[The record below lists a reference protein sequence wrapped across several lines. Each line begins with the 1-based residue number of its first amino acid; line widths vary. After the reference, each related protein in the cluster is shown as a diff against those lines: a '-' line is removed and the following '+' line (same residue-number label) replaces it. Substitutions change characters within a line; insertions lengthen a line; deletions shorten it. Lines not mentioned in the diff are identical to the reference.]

1 MKKIGLLLI
10 FVCLWGWV
18 FSQELRLVNIDEVIS
33 EMQKQD
39 DTTRVLNLWAT
50 WCAPCVKELPYFEEV
65 NQSLKGNEKTK
76 IILLAVEDTEKKV
89 LAHIS
94 KNQMQ
99 ATVWFLNEK
108 DANYWIPKIN
118 EDWGGEIPI
127 TLVRNTLLN
136 KEAFHSGELN
146 KEDLLEMIR
155 KASE

>member
-1 MKKIGLLLI
+1 MKKVCLLLF
-10 FVCLWGWV
+10 FVCLTSWV
-18 FSQELRLVNIDEVIS
+18 FSQEIRLVSIDEVIS

-65 NQSLKGNEKTK
+65 HQSLKGDEKTK

-99 ATVWFLNEK
+99 ATVWLLNEK

-118 EDWGGEIPI
+118 EEWGGEIPVTI
-127 TLVRNTLLN
+127 VKNTALKN
-136 KEAFHSGELN
+136 EVFHSGELS
-146 KEDLLEMIR
+146 KEELLELIQ
-155 KASE
+155 KSSE